1 MPKLTRQQSAAKKM
15 NLLKMDLLSILDVT
29 SERFPTPYSVNQ
41 PIEERISDT
50 INTITQ
56 FMAQSHRIA
65 ILINLYYLG
74 ELLSNTTNSRQTW
87 RNYLKNQILPNHG
100 RYYRAAIRIYEIF
113 KGNRLQIYR
122 TKHISM
128 HYIAGMTNEDYNNDF
143 LPYAR
148 NVGSVDFAF

>member
-56 FMAQSHRIA
+56 FMAQSHQIA
-65 ILINLYYLG
+65 IFINLYYLG
-74 ELLSNTTNSRQTW
+74 ELLSKSTNSRQTW

-113 KGNRLQIYR
+113 KENRLQIY
-122 TKHISM
+122 
-128 HYIAGMTNEDYNNDF
+128 
-143 LPYAR
+143 
-148 NVGSVDFAF
+148 